1 VREHFHPLGRDVV
14 AVSLAIPVG
23 VLAVLSVIGGWIQF
37 SPWWHPIETWLQT
50 VAEPIVSPASWQE
63 WVSIA
68 LSLLLG
74 LTGIAVAWAVYGARR
89 VTVPRVAWVQH
100 ALEEKFYFDEV
111 YDALF
116 YEPAVFLAKFLRRGV
131 EQPLIAD
138 SARDLGDDTRDFGGF
153 VARAQT
159 GLVRTYALAIASS
172 VAVLAIVFV
181 VVK

>member
-1 VREHFHPLGRDVV
+1 M
-14 AVSLAIPVG
+14 G
-23 VLAVLSVIGGWIQF
+23 VLAVLSVVGGWIQF
-37 SPWWHPIETWLQT
+37 TPWWHPVETWLQT

-63 WVSIA
+63 WTSIA

-74 LTGIAVAWAVYGARR
+74 LTGIGVAWAIYGAHR
-89 VTVPRVAWVQH
+89 VAVPRVAWAQRTFEH
-100 ALEEKFYFDEV
+100 KFYFDEA

-116 YEPAVFLAKFLRRGV
+116 YAPAVFLAKLLRRGV

-138 SARDLGDDTRDFGGF
+138 SGRDLGDDTRDLGGLF
-153 VARAQT
+153 ARAQT

-172 VAVLAIVFV
+172 VAVLAVVFV